1 MKKPKVCYL
10 WFEFIS
16 GSAGGA
22 ISHMEGF
29 LSGLKTVGCDTI
41 IISPKRFDFLK
52 KHKNVH
58 YLEWTSK
65 SKFIVNANFLKY
77 AKIKKIIEKEKPDII
92 YQRHVAFTDV
102 GARIAKEFKIPFI
115 LEYNGP
121 LTWVT
126 KHWAQN
132 PTRRLFA
139 EILSPVSTYYE
150 HRVIQGATILTVIS
164 KPLERL
170 LEKIHVS
177 KSKILFNPN
186 GVDADKFNQKI
197 SGTKIREKYKIPKKA
212 IVVGFIGTFGRWHGA
227 EVLARTAKELVF
239 KKKNIFFLFMGDGHY
254 KKQSETIA
262 GTSKQIIF
270 TGSVPREQVPEHLAA
285 CDILVNPTVPNPD
298 GTEFFGSPTK
308 LFEYMAM
315 GNAIIS
321 SNIGQMK
328 EILENEKEA
337 LLVDAADSGKLKDAL
352 LVLSKDKKLRESLGK
367 NARKK
372 VVKEYTWNK
381 NAKRVLKEYEKLQR
395 LRE

>member
-29 LSGLKTVGCDTI
+29 LSGLKNVGCDTI

-102 GARIAKEFKIPFI
+102 GARLANEFKIPFI

-126 KHWAQN
+126 KHWAQS

-139 EILSPVSTYYE
+139 EILSPISTYYE
-150 HRVIQGATILTVIS
+150 RRVIQGATILTVIS
-164 KPLERL
+164 KPLEML
-170 LEKIHVS
+170 LEK
-177 KSKILFNPN
+177 
-186 GVDADKFNQKI
+186 
-197 SGTKIREKYKIPKKA
+197 
-212 IVVGFIGTFGRWHGA
+212 
-227 EVLARTAKELVF
+227 
-239 KKKNIFFLFMGDGHY
+239 MG
-254 KKQSETIA
+254 I
-262 GTSKQIIF
+262 
-270 TGSVPREQVPEHLAA
+270 
-285 CDILVNPTVPNPD
+285 
-298 GTEFFGSPTK
+298 
-308 LFEYMAM
+308 
-315 GNAIIS
+315 
-321 SNIGQMK
+321 
-328 EILENEKEA
+328 
-337 LLVDAADSGKLKDAL
+337 
-352 LVLSKDKKLRESLGK
+352 
-367 NARKK
+367 
-372 VVKEYTWNK
+372 
-381 NAKRVLKEYEKLQR
+381 
-395 LRE
+395 